1 MNTSKLVLIAATSLG
16 ALAVIIGAFGGHA
29 LKTILEQNDRV
40 GTFETASRYH
50 FYHAIAL
57 LIVGILFMNTP
68 SKQLIYSSWSFVL
81 GILFFSGSLYALSVT
96 NYKIL
101 GAVAPIGGLFLVAG
115 WILLLWH
122 LLRSL

>member
-16 ALAVIIGAFGGHA
+16 ALAVIIGAFSAHA